1 MKFPNKK
8 NHLGLNIIRCIAF
21 VMIGH
26 FFLAMCCCE
35 SRHNAVYTLV
45 ELREELKEHSTEY
58 SKTDWENAM
67 NEYAVVCQ
75 ELDQMELT
83 DEERKEILRIKG
95 EIVGIA
101 TNSMVKQFIEN
112 TDELVNSFAIFFE
125 GMEDGLD
132 IKSKNE

>member
-1 MKFPNKK
+1 MKYPNNK

-101 TNSMVKQFIEN
+101 TNSMAKQFIEN
-112 TDELVNSFAIFFE
+112 TDELVNSVAIFFE

>member
-1 MKFPNKK
+1 MKYPNNK

-101 TNSMVKQFIEN
+101 TNSMAKQFIEN